1 MLITNGT
8 IVTPGVRRR
17 TIHRQVNLGPMS
29 MRIVTIVIIAAAA
42 IITIAQTTKTATANY
57 TRHERSEQVKNLRED
72 VARLQTEEV
81 RLRALN
87 NNDLVTNQDEPAAS
101 PTPTAKLE
109 ASDKINQLPSS
120 SNQSLSQLPTSST
133 IQ

>member
-8 IVTPGVRRR
+8 ISTPGVRRR
-17 TIHRQVNLGPMS
+17 TINRQVNLGPMS

-57 TRHERSEQVKNLRED
+57 RRGEAQSQLTDLKES
-72 VARLQTEEV
+72 VARLETEEV
-81 RLRALN
+81 RLRALRS
-87 NNDLVTNQDEPAAS
+87 NDLLTAEDETVAS
-101 PTPTAKLE
+101 PSPAAKLE
-109 ASDKINQLPSS
+109 ASDKINQLPTN
-120 SNQSLSQLPTSST
+120 SNQNISQLPSSST